1 MAMIKRA
8 SKKVKRFRLVGRIE
22 PRKLKSATQD
32 AVELI
37 SEATW

>member
-1 MAMIKRA
+1 MARIKRA
-8 SKKVKRFRLVGRIE
+8 SKKVKRFRLVGRME

-37 SEATW
+37 SDATW